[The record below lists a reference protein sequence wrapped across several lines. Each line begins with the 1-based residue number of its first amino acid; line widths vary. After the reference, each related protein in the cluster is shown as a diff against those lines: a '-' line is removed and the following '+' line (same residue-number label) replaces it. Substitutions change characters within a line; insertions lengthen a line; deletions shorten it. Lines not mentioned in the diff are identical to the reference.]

1 MFYFRLTLLHL
12 LLRII
17 LPHCALNIVLV
28 RHLKMTKIAVLLK
41 CRWRW
46 RSTEVKVSVHSC
58 RLKLLLLLLIHPSE
72 QKMQVKTNS
81 QSK

>member
-41 CRWRW
+41 WRW

-58 RLKLLLLLLIHPSE
+58 RLKLLLLLIHPSE

>member
-1 MFYFRLTLLHL
+1 MFYFRLALLHL

-58 RLKLLLLLLIHPSE
+58 RLKLLLLLIHPSE